1 MALDAFKIK
10 ATEPKVWELMTSRG
24 LSYEDAKKE
33 LEMES
38 IWAVNVKSPE
48 EERAIEQ
55 RDEIKDALMNEIDLL
70 YDSLAH
76 DLSNVTID
84 RAKLLILKLETK
96 DSIIDRY
103 LHLLDLQK
111 QSLELTCAKLTQVTD
126 VLSEQF
132 KTNDALNGFLEKVII
147 QQKEAKAQYDDE
159 RKKLQER
166 SDFYTEKANEL
177 LDVLKNI
184 GSAN

>member
-1 MALDAFKIK
+1 MDAFEIK
-10 ATEPKVWELMTSRG
+10 AKYPKAWELMTSRG
-24 LSYEDAKKE
+24 LNFQQAQEE
-33 LEMES
+33 LEMENS
-38 IWAVNVKSPE
+38 WNTHVE
-48 EERAIEQ
+48 TELTEERK
-55 RDEIKDALMNEIDLL
+55 DELKETLINEIDSL
-70 YDSLAH
+70 YDSLAS

-111 QSLELTCAKLTQVTD
+111 QSLELTCAKLTQVTNI
-126 VLSEQF
+126 LSEQH
-132 KTNDALNGFLEKVII
+132 KTNDCLNDFLEKVII

-184 GSAN
+184 RSDT